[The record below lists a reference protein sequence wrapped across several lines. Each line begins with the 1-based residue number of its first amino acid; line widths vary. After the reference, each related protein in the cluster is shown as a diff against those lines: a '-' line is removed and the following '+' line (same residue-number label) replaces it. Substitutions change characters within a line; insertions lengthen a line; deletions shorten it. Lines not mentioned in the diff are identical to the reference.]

1 MNKKIS
7 RAILLSASA
16 VMLTGSLS
24 AVNVLADNNGFYDNE
39 GSTSAYYNITVNGG
53 TWDGTYYTHP
63 NGLKAHNT
71 FFCDGTYTYYLQAD
85 GTPMKDRLTY
95 HPDGKHVI
103 YFDEDGHEVF
113 SDFAHISKSI
123 AGDDVDD
130 MCFFDTYGYMYVDTL
145 TYDKT
150 GTKLYYV
157 NPYGVLE
164 RNGWF
169 TFSGHEFDAGLGFS
183 GKAGGYGY
191 ANTDCSLMVNVNS
204 YDWNGKPVYM
214 QGDGHMAESGQTSAD
229 TTPHT
234 HSYTSTVTKIA
245 TCTEEGIVTYT
256 CSCGSSY
263 TESVPTL
270 SHSYGEYTYN
280 NDATTENDGT
290 KTATCA
296 VCGATDTI
304 TAEGTKITEHT
315 HQYDSYSEGNYG
327 RATCTI
333 CGKTEWVHLPLPTEH
348 CPYTLNTKIYNDD
361 GTISFYYVDSNATD
375 EKYGYNDGGAG
386 NRAANDFD
394 SWCEGNYY
402 DRIGDDRVGD
412 YAEGVV
418 CELTAKPY

>member
-191 ANTDCSLMVNVNS
+191 ANTDCSLMVNVNT

-229 TTPHT
+229 TTEHV
-234 HSYTSTVTKIA
+234 HSYTATVTKTA

-270 SHSYGEYTYN
+270 SHSFGEYVYN

-290 KTATCA
+290 KTATCS
-296 VCGATDTI
+296 VCGTTDTI
-304 TAEGTKITEHT
+304 VAEGTKV
-315 HQYDSYSEGNYG
+315 EGSTYP
-327 RATCTI
+327 
-333 CGKTEWVHLPLPTEH
+333 PLPTES
-348 CPYTLNTKIYNDD
+348 CPYPVNTIIDNGN
-361 GTISFYYVDSNATD
+361 GTYSMYYVDSGLTMD
-375 EKYGYNDGGAG
+375 KFGISDGGAG
-386 NRAANDFD
+386 NNAGNSFMTFCHENYLTVAFD
-394 SWCEGNYY
+394 CY
-402 DRIGDDRVGD
+402 IGD
-412 YAEGVV
+412 YAEG
-418 CELTAKPY
+418 CISWICGQPRSL